1 MIIRLATKKDAGQ
14 IAKIHKG
21 EITKGFL
28 SQLGE
33 GFLSLFYEAI
43 IFFPDSFVV
52 VAEEGGRVVGFV
64 SGCLNISEL
73 YKKFFKKYA
82 ISSFFILLPKI
93 FSLVIIK
100 KIFET
105 KGYSQY
111 TEENLPKEELLTIAV
126 FKDFK
131 GRGISKDIFERFVF
145 EMKQRNVK
153 SFKVVVGG
161 DLERAIG
168 FYEKMGL
175 SFHSEIF
182 VHKGAVSK
190 IYIYQINA

>member
-1 MIIRLATKKDAGQ
+1 MIIRLATKKDAVQ
-14 IAKIHKG
+14 IAKIHKE
-21 EITKGFL
+21 EIKKGFL
-28 SQLGE
+28 SRLGE
-33 GFLSLFYEAI
+33 RFLSLFYEAI

-52 VAEEGGRVVGFV
+52 VAEEDGRVIGFV
-64 SGCLNISEL
+64 SGCLNINEF

-82 ISSFFILLPKI
+82 VWTFFVLLPKI
-93 FSLVIIK
+93 YSLVVIK

-105 KGYSQY
+105 KRYSQH

-126 FKDFK
+126 KGDFK

-182 VHKGAVSK
+182 IHKGAVSR
-190 IYIYQINA
+190 IYIYQVIA